1 MKLLVVD
8 DDAEMLR
15 MLTRV
20 FGSRGHQ
27 VETCHGPFG
36 ASALAL
42 REKPDVILL
51 DLHMP
56 GLGGDSLS
64 AVLGKV
70 ELTPRPQV
78 VLWSAAEPEEL
89 LRVAQSTR
97 LPTLSKRF
105 HIHSIVDELER
116 IYAARA

>member
-1 MKLLVVD
+1 MKVLVVD

-15 MLTRV
+15 MLTRLL
-20 FGSRGHQ
+20 GSRGHR

-56 GLGGDSLS
+56 GLGGDALS
-64 AVLGKV
+64 EVLGKV
-70 ELTPRPQV
+70 DLTPRPTV
-78 VLWSAAEPEEL
+78 VLWSAADPDEL
-89 LRVAQSTR
+89 RRVARETK
-97 LPTLSKRF
+97 LPTLSKRI
-105 HIHSIVDELER
+105 HIQTIADELER
-116 IYAARA
+116 IHAARG